1 MGHTILKQ
9 ATNIS
14 ISQMAIA
21 SDECVGEGREP
32 IFRTAPEGSRLQ
44 IRKPWHWLMIFQ
56 RVEAVVEDNSWDH
69 GVCWENLGGYM
80 ASNDRGACDLTET
93 VGSPT
98 SAADI

>member
-1 MGHTILKQ
+1 
-9 ATNIS
+9 
-14 ISQMAIA
+14 
-21 SDECVGEGREP
+21 
-32 IFRTAPEGSRLQ
+32 
-44 IRKPWHWLMIFQ
+44 MIFQ

-98 SAADI
+98 SAADIWSGIMLVETDYSARSESCFSGNGLLVRYRCLMEIFGQGPCWFGIFG